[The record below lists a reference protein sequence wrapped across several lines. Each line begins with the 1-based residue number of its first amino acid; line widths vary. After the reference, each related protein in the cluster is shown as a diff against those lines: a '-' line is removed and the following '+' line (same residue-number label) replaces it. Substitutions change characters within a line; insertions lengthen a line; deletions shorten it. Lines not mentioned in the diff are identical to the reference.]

1 MMCSRSLV
9 WMITS
14 AGTTCEADWSPVG
27 IYIGYYASQRQGDTI
42 HSPQNCLPGAGWH
55 PVETGVGNLQAD
67 GRTVTVNEFVI
78 QKGLD
83 RQVVFYWYQGRG
95 RVVANEYANKAFLML
110 DAARLHRTNGGLVRL
125 IAPIGLDGRGARTDR
140 AVDLRCAAFSA
151 TGQVFAMR
159 HLSKGFMRCGGRA
172 AIGGRVLPVI
182 RRSRRRGLSPA
193 AMPIS
198 RSTRTTGLSSNIS
211 ARCRPG
217 RSGPR
222 HITSWRRRTK
232 PKGTA

>member
-1 MMCSRSLV
+1 MVVRASVVVALLLAAGLYGTRAQ
-9 WMITS
+9 S
-14 AGTTCEADWSPVG
+14 AEADVARESLSTLPLEIGDWRGQEAAPLADDVLAQLGVDDYVSRDYVRSGLSPVG

-42 HSPQNCLPGAGWH
+42 HSPQNCLPGAGWR

-125 IAPIGLDGRGARTDR
+125 IAPIVSTADKARTD
-140 AVDLRCAAFSA
+140 LGAFA
-151 TGQVFAMR
+151 TLLLP
-159 HLSKGFMRCGGRA
+159 HLDRY
-172 AIGGRVLPVI
+172 LP
-182 RRSRRRGLSPA
+182 
-193 AMPIS
+193 
-198 RSTRTTGLSSNIS
+198 
-211 ARCRPG
+211 
-217 RSGPR
+217 
-222 HITSWRRRTK
+222 
-232 PKGTA
+232 